1 MDNICFNP
9 HLEMQKMRRIRRATL
24 YVPRGGLK
32 VKVKL
37 KEILERYGIESMNF
51 DSSDKI
57 SGKDS
62 DITIIV
68 GTDSDLL
75 GLLQTAK
82 GRIPPIFHISP
93 PAIETFFSSVNWEN
107 MEIGVERIVE
117 GDFKVEDLTRIKAC
131 IEGSREVYALNEIAL
146 FASKSALLVEYALE
160 INGESIWR
168 DLSDGVIVSTP
179 TGSTAYA
186 YSVGGPIISREADV
200 LAIIPVNSLNPNRRA
215 LIVPDNSRIILK
227 DINSRV
233 KCEIIADGITRYRVN
248 RRVEILKAE
257 NSIKMVRLMDG
268 LSETIRRKIK
278 LIHEVKDM
286 PPSAKFVLKIL
297 EIHGELSMDEL
308 EELTGLPKR
317 TIRYALSLLTK
328 RGLVNK
334 IYNLRDARR
343 RLYKIARI

>member
-1 MDNICFNP
+1 
-9 HLEMQKMRRIRRATL
+9 MRRIRRATL

-51 DSSDKI
+51 NSSDKI

-82 GRIPPIFHISP
+82 GRIPLIFHISP

-107 MEIGVERIVE
+107 MEIGVERIAE

-131 IEGSREVYALNEIAL
+131 IEGGREVYALNEIAL

-215 LIVPDNSRIILK
+215 LIVPDDSRIILK